1 MKRFIILGIAAAALM
16 LALPAYA
23 QTPRPSAGGMTSP
36 LSTTGGGGG
45 GGYGSGGGGADTNVN
60 KLPSYPRACLSMAAV
75 SGTRAEYVPSTF
87 VAYDKAVADGHTVD
101 DTPAPTVADAARA
114 QRAAAATSEK
124 SKFTVVQN
132 YYGYPIAIPR

>member
-1 MKRFIILGIAAAALM
+1 MKRLIILGIAAVALM
-16 LALPAYA
+16 LALPTYA
-23 QTPRPSAGGMTSP
+23 QTPRPSAGGMTNP
-36 LSTTGGGGG
+36 LTTTGGGGG
-45 GGYGSGGGGADTNVN
+45 GYGGGGGAPDASVN
-60 KLPSYPRACLSMAAV
+60 KLPSYPRACLNMAAV

-87 VAYDKAVADGHTVD
+87 VAYDKAVADGQTID

-114 QRAAAATSEK
+114 QRASAATSER